1 MRSVFKAAFTIF
13 STLAIANVM
22 AQCGPRG
29 CGSQGGNSGSYDYPA
44 NYSGSYSAGSSNPG
58 YYDQQGQRYHGN
70 PAYQNQG
77 RENDGRGGWRRQ
89 QGWDHQGGG
98 QSSEHDQQ
106 GWGRQGR
113 GGQSSQNDQQGW
125 GRQDRGGQSS
135 QNDQQGWGRQG
146 GGGQSSEHDQQGW
159 DHQGGGQSS
168 EHDQQGWGRQGG
180 GGQSSENDQ
189 QGRGGSQDAPHGYDY
204 PVADHPVTDPSGE
217 HIRYYGKPG
226 PNYNNSAAQP
236 SNTQPNAQ
244 PTTQKTSY
252 NSYSSTNDWGNLAE
266 VDSLNND
273 SYTGGGT
280 SSTPGMKPAQK
291 PAKKPSAPEE
301 KGVDQTSSTSK
312 W

>member
-89 QGWDHQGGG
+89 QGWDHQ
-98 QSSEHDQQ
+98 
-106 GWGRQGR
+106 
-113 GGQSSQNDQQGW
+113 
-125 GRQDRGGQSS
+125 
-135 QNDQQGWGRQG
+135 